1 MCSFLKGRQTDKAYS
16 HGGHSNKSHVL
27 FVPGGR
33 IADRKTVLLIT
44 DGQSN
49 VYQHLTKLNANKL
62 KALGVHIY
70 VFAVGSYISGIGE
83 MVQVAGS
90 SSSTEPDGY
99 LYRVEGYGALATF
112 SEMMVKKVASTGK
125 YISISPDPS
134 PC

>member
-1 MCSFLKGRQTDKAYS
+1 MKGRQTDKAYS
-16 HGGHSNKSHVL
+16 HGGHSIKSHVL

-33 IADRKTVLLIT
+33 FANRKTVLLIT

-49 VYQHLTKLNANKL
+49 VDQHLTKLNADRL
-62 KALGVHIY
+62 KGMGVHIY

-83 MVQVAGS
+83 MAQVAGS

-99 LYRVEGYGALATF
+99 LFRVSDYGELAKF
-112 SEMMVKKVASTGK
+112 SELVVRRIASTGK